1 MSLSAYLQ
9 AHFMPKAVFAAFCNV
24 SEERLSRL
32 VAMGAVPEPTYT
44 CGGGVIRS
52 AIFGAI
58 PISEHL
64 AGEYFRTDCARWM
77 RIADSAPPG
86 GERATVVAV
95 LLQELADYMARILGD
110 ADTAR
115 AKAELLLPHFFN
127 GTFGLCIAD
136 PSTGA
141 GIARKELLQ
150 EQLLALL
157 SDERMPLNARVDKHA
172 LLAVIDE
179 YAQASMPFSP
189 AEYDRSSR
197 KRLVDDLRRELCR
210 PS

>member
-24 SEERLSRL
+24 SEDRLSRL
-32 VAMGAVPEPTYT
+32 VSMGAVPEPTYT
-44 CGGGVIRS
+44 CGDGAIRS
-52 AIFGAI
+52 AVFGAI
-58 PISEHL
+58 AIREPL
-64 AGEYFRTDCARWM
+64 AGEYFRTECARWT

-86 GERATVVAV
+86 AERATVTSV
-95 LLQELADYMARILGD
+95 LLQELADYMSGMPGGADRARE
-110 ADTAR
+110 
-115 AKAELLLPHFFN
+115 KAELLLPHFFN
-127 GTFGLCIAD
+127 GTFGLCVAD
-136 PSTGA
+136 PSTGG

-157 SDERMPLNARVDKHA
+157 SDERTALDARVDRHA
-172 LLAVIDE
+172 LLALIDA

-197 KRLVDDLRRELCR
+197 KRLVDDLRRELR
-210 PS
+210 TPS

>member
-1 MSLSAYLQ
+1 MSLTAYLQ
-9 AHFMPKAVFAAFCNV
+9 AHFMPKAVFAAYCDV
-24 SEERLSRL
+24 SEERLSAL

-44 CGGGVIRS
+44 CGEGGIRS
-52 AIFGAI
+52 AVFGVI

-64 AGEYFRTDCARWM
+64 VGEYFRTDCARWT
-77 RIADSAPPG
+77 RIADSASPG
-86 GERATVVAV
+86 DERAAVAAV
-95 LLQELADYMARILGD
+95 LLQELVDYLAGELGD
-110 ADTAR
+110 ADRAH

-150 EQLLALL
+150 ERLVALL
-157 SDERMPLNARVDKHA
+157 SDEQAPLSARVDTQA
-172 LLAVIDE
+172 LLAVIDD
-179 YAQASMPFSP
+179 YAHASMPFSP

-197 KRLVDDLRRELCR
+197 KRLVDDLRRELCK